1 MTPPLRP
8 LALAALALLAASCA
22 TARRDEP
29 LAGPLPLD
37 SPQLVAGQ
45 QVFMR
50 NCYQCHPGGSAGLG
64 PAIND
69 KPLPGLAIK
78 TQVRKGVGAMPAFDA
93 NRIPDADVDNL
104 IAYLKTV
111 RKNKPE

>member
-1 MTPPLRP
+1 MTPPLRA
-8 LALAALALLAASCA
+8 LALATLALLATSCA
-22 TARRDEP
+22 TAGRDEP

-64 PAIND
+64 PAINN
-69 KPLPGLAIK
+69 KALANAHIRA
-78 TQVRKGVGAMPAFDA
+78 QVRKGVGPMPAFDET
-93 NRIPDADVDNL
+93 RIPDSDLDNL
-104 IAYLKTV
+104 IAYLKTL
-111 RKNKPE
+111 RRHKPD

>member
-1 MTPPLRP
+1 MKFRAILFLGLLP
-8 LALAALALLAASCA
+8 ALFAISCSS
-22 TARRDEP
+22 RREEP
-29 LAGPLPLD
+29 LVGALPLTD
-37 SPQLVAGQ
+37 PKVVAGRQ
-45 QVFMR
+45 TFMH

-104 IAYLKTV
+104 IAYLKTL